1 MAKKNLRKAIKTEL
15 MEQMERNGTVGQYY
29 TDLVEDYMELWDT
42 KNLLVK
48 DIRERGAVVDYTS
61 NNGTR
66 NKRKNDSVGELV
78 KVNDRMVKL
87 LDALGI
93 VPIPVGSGMDDEM

>member
-1 MAKKNLRKAIKTEL
+1 MAKKDLRKAIKTEL
-15 MEQMERNGTVGQYY
+15 MEQLERNGTAGRYY
-29 TDLVEDYMELWDT
+29 TDLVDDYMELWDA
-42 KNLLVK
+42 KNLLAA
-48 DIRERGAVVDYTS
+48 DIRKRGAVVDYIS
-61 NNGTR
+61 NNGTK

-93 VPIPVGSGMDDEM
+93 APVPAGSGLDDEM